1 MSDYDTW
8 IGFERTAT
16 DTVSDRLVDHYCL
29 TLDEMFAGNGDLPGI
44 HWCLAPDACP
54 PADLGRDGH
63 PRTGL
68 FLPKLPLPRRMW
80 ASGEMETADGLRP
93 GDTVSRTSTI
103 TDVRFKKGRTGDLGF
118 VTVEHDYA
126 VDGAT
131 RIRERQM
138 IVYRDDPDP
147 ATPQPVPPQAEPWE
161 TVRRAEIET
170 NPTLLFRYSA
180 LTFNGHR
187 IHYDHPYA
195 TGVEGYAGLVV
206 HGPLQ
211 ATWMLNMASDL
222 IGRTP
227 RTFAYRGLS
236 PLICGAPAIVEARE
250 GDKGLD
256 LRVRNGAT
264 NVVTMQATAD

>member
-1 MSDYDTW
+1 MNDYDTW

-16 DTVSDRLVDHYCL
+16 DTVSERLAEHYRL
-29 TLDEMFAGNGDLPGI
+29 TLDAMLADGDDLPGV
-44 HWCLAPDACP
+44 HWCLAPDAYP
-54 PADLGRDGH
+54 SADLGRDGH

-80 ASGEMETADGLRP
+80 ASGEMTISEGLRT
-93 GDTVSRTSTI
+93 GDTVTRVSTI
-103 TDVRFKKGRTGDLGF
+103 TDIRFKSGRSGDLGF
-118 VTVEHDYA
+118 VTVEHDYSA
-126 VDGAT
+126 GGAT
-131 RIRERQM
+131 RIREKQM

-147 ATPQPVPPQAEPWE
+147 AKPQPAPPQAETWQ
-161 TVRRAEIET
+161 TVRQATVET
-170 NPTLLFRYSA
+170 TSTLLFRYSA

-211 ATWMLNMASDL
+211 ATWMQNMATGL
-222 IGRTP
+222 LGRPP

-236 PLICGAPAIVEARE
+236 PLICGVPAIVEARK
-250 GDKGLD
+250 GDDGLE
-256 LRVRNGAT
+256 LRVRNGDA
-264 NVVTMQATAD
+264 NVTTMQANAT

>member
-16 DTVSDRLVDHYCL
+16 DTVSERLADHYRL
-29 TLDEMFAGNGDLPGI
+29 TLDRMLAGTGDLPGI
-44 HWCLAPDACP
+44 HWCLAPDAYP

-63 PRTGL
+63 PKTGL
-68 FLPKLPLPRRMW
+68 FLPRLPLPRRMW
-80 ASGEMETADGLRP
+80 ASGEMEIAGSLNA
-93 GDTVSRTSTI
+93 GDTVTRTSTI

-118 VTVEHDYA
+118 VTVEHDHA

-131 RIRERQM
+131 RLHEKQM

-147 ATPQPVPPQAEPWE
+147 AFPQPVPPHAAPWR
-161 TVRRAEIET
+161 TLCHADIET
-170 NPTLLFRYSA
+170 NTTLLFRYSA

-222 IGRTP
+222 VGGTL

-250 GDKGLD
+250 AETGLE
-256 LRVRNGAT
+256 LRVRNGET
-264 NVVTMQATAD
+264 NVVTMQASAT